1 MSVSYEAVK
10 NEPVL
15 KPFEQ
20 NNEIVYKEKFNI
32 KAFLQD
38 FSVEIY
44 KVKIEWTESSFKFL
58 AGAAVISMILFL
70 IIKDNQKNLIQD
82 VMYGSA
88 EWGKLKK
95 IKNVGQKVYY
105 SKKK

>member
-10 NEPVL
+10 NEPEL

-20 NNEIVYKEKFNI
+20 NDEIIYKEKFNV

-38 FSVEIY
+38 FSGEIY
-44 KVKIEWTESSFKFL
+44 NTKIEWTESSFKFL
-58 AGAAVISMILFL
+58 AGAAAISMILFL

-95 IKNVGQKVYY
+95 IKK
-105 SKKK
+105 